1 MRNMMD
7 LSSINIYQLHS
18 VRFLRLMRLH
28 RESELKRQNAEDI
41 KTFSVGPSMVHPSIL
56 YPRSFGIQCA
66 LGPDISGLFPTQAV
80 KHWQILQKKKTRRFR
95 LQTRLR
101 DFFDRRADSNV
112 PTWGNLLKHEKCWHV
127 MTCPLGLWFC
137 FAHHPLNPFWI
148 HCYPLSN
155 QRSVRYAVNETWSTT
170 TFTCWFTLPLSLNT
184 FPYSYSYC
192 PWHKRKDIHK
202 HSVTLRTI
210 CLKMQKA

>member
-80 KHWQILQKKKTRRFR
+80 KHWQILQKKK
-95 LQTRLR
+95 R
-101 DFFDRRADSNV
+101 DVFVSKRGYVIFSTGELTPMFPPEGTSWNTKNV
-112 PTWGNLLKHEKCWHV
+112 DMSWHV
-127 MTCPLGLWFC
+127 HLVYGFVLLTI
-137 FAHHPLNPFWI
+137 HWI
-148 HCYPLSN
+148 HFESIVILFPISAQFDMLLTRHGARQLSH
-155 QRSVRYAVNETWSTT
+155 AG
-170 TFTCWFTLPLSLNT
+170 LP
-184 FPYSYSYC
+184 C
-192 PWHKRKDIHK
+192 P
-202 HSVTLRTI
+202 
-210 CLKMQKA
+210 